1 MARVSSIARR
11 YAEAYFTLAREAGD
25 VAGWRGEM
33 RNVAAA
39 FEPEVIATTLESPK
53 LPLARRVKLGLDLL
67 EGVATPARNL
77 ARLLIER
84 RRVATAPGILEHYDA
99 LADRAAGVVRA
110 EVLTAVP
117 VDNDVRERIASTLE
131 KRLGGRVHTTVTHD
145 PSILGGLVI
154 RVGDRVIDDSLR
166 THLRQLQTA
175 LA

>member
-1 MARVSSIARR
+1 MLQWS
-11 YAEAYFTLAREAGD
+11 
-25 VAGWRGEM
+25 
-33 RNVAAA
+33 AAA
-39 FEPEVIATTLESPK
+39 IDSAALSLLFVVWRRRSLRREPKFCWS
-53 LPLARRVKLGLDLL
+53 
-67 EGVATPARNL
+67 
-77 ARLLIER
+77 ER
-84 RRVATAPGILEHYDA
+84 RRVTTAPGILEHYDA